1 MLPVKKK
8 RLSVCVRPCVFQSP
22 NFCLLQLSFSL
33 TRIWLVLV
41 LQSPQFRAPA
51 RSGCLRCDMA
61 AEQVRRAF
69 QDETVKTELFR
80 LLEAEPFAEG
90 LLLEHYPEL
99 LREWRA
105 ISDAMQVPWQ
115 YVMVC
120 ELSLASFCSPT
131 AVLFPWNTLRVY
143 PVLWWFL
150 LHPGA
155 FNTSGVIRLYSEVC
169 GEETSKSA
177 SACFE
182 YRLVLIRF
190 GTSWSRT
197 SMALARNCVINGR
210 AKVTSATLLLGRSV
224 PQVAPDPWKAR
235 ES

>member
-1 MLPVKKK
+1 
-8 RLSVCVRPCVFQSP
+8 
-22 NFCLLQLSFSL
+22 
-33 TRIWLVLV
+33 
-41 LQSPQFRAPA
+41 
-51 RSGCLRCDMA
+51 MA

-155 FNTSGVIRLYSEVC
+155 FNTSGIIRLYSEVC
-169 GEETSKSA
+169 WEETSK
-177 SACFE
+177 
-182 YRLVLIRF
+182 
-190 GTSWSRT
+190 
-197 SMALARNCVINGR
+197 CVG
-210 AKVTSATLLLGRSV
+210 VF
-224 PQVAPDPWKAR
+224 
-235 ES
+235 